1 LRGCVRTRS
10 RIARLWP
17 WRLAAAAFVFSLAGV
32 AGAQDSQ
39 LKRGEYVYRLAGCEN
54 CHTDRDNKGARLAG
68 GRALVT
74 PLGTFYAPNITPDPT
89 HGIGR
94 WSDADFVRA
103 LRAGVSPGGAH
114 YYPAFPY
121 TAYTLLSDDDLRALK
136 SYLFAQPPVAQP
148 NKTHALPW
156 YLRFRPVLIGW
167 KWLFFRE
174 GPYRPDARQ
183 NADWNRGAY
192 LARAAAHC
200 SECHTPRNVL
210 GALRGGLYLAGT
222 TDGPEDGVVPN
233 ITPDKKTGI
242 GRWRRPDLVQYL
254 DTGMTP
260 DGDFAGGLMAEL
272 IDHGLKYLTAAD
284 REALVTYVQ
293 SVPAV
298 EHAVRK
304 PKKKDGKKKDD
315 YGF

>member
-1 LRGCVRTRS
+1 MPRRS
-10 RIARLWP
+10 RAIAP
-17 WRLAAAAFVFSLAGV
+17 WRLAAAAFFFAWASGS
-32 AGAQDSQ
+32 GAQDD
-39 LKRGEYVYRLAGCEN
+39 LLRRGEYIYRLAGCEN
-54 CHTDRDNKGARLAG
+54 CHTDRDNQGPRLAG

-74 PLGTFYAPNITPDPT
+74 SLGTFYAPNITPDPN

-94 WSDADFVRA
+94 WSEADFARA
-103 LRAGVSPGGAH
+103 LRAGVSPTGAH

-121 TAYTLLSDDDLRALK
+121 TAYTLLSDEDVRALK
-136 SYLFAQPPVAQP
+136 AYLFAQPPVAQP
-148 NKTHALPW
+148 NKPHVLPW
-156 YLRFRPVLIGW
+156 YLRFRPALIVW

-174 GPYRPDARQ
+174 GRYAPDPAK
-183 NADWNRGAY
+183 NAAWNRGAY

-210 GALRGGLYLAGT
+210 GAPRRAYYLAGT
-222 TDGPEDGVVPN
+222 TEGPDDGVVPN
-233 ITPDKKTGI
+233 ITPDRKTGI
-242 GRWRRPDLVQYL
+242 GRWSRSDLVQYL

-260 DGDFAGGLMAEL
+260 DGDFAGGLMAEF

-284 REALVTYVQ
+284 REALATYIL

-304 PKKKDGKKKDD
+304 QKKGGKKKDEF
-315 YGF
+315 GF

>member
-1 LRGCVRTRS
+1 MPTRS
-10 RIARLWP
+10 RRIAP
-17 WRLAAAAFVFSLAGV
+17 WRLAAAAFFFAWAGG
-32 AGAQDSQ
+32 AGAQDDW
-39 LKRGEYVYRLAGCEN
+39 LKRGEYIYRLAGCEN
-54 CHTDRDNKGARLAG
+54 CHTDRENKGARLAG
-68 GRALVT
+68 GRALAT
-74 PLGTFYAPNITPDPT
+74 PLGTFYAPNITPDPN

-94 WSDADFVRA
+94 WSEADFVRA
-103 LRAGVSPGGAH
+103 LRAGVSPTGAH

-121 TAYTLLSDDDLRALK
+121 TAYTLLSDDDVRALK
-136 SYLFAQPPVAQP
+136 AYLFAQPPVAQANRP
-148 NKTHALPW
+148 HVLPW
-156 YLRFRPVLIGW
+156 YLRFRPALIGW

-174 GPYRPDARQ
+174 GRYTPDAGKS
-183 NADWNRGAY
+183 AAWNRGAY

-210 GALRGGLYLAGT
+210 GAPRQAYYLAGT
-222 TDGPEDGVVPN
+222 TEGPDDGVVPN
-233 ITPDKKTGI
+233 ITPDRKTGI
-242 GRWRRPDLVQYL
+242 GRWSRSDLVQYL

-272 IDHGLKYLTAAD
+272 IDHGLKHLTAAD
-284 REALVTYVQ
+284 REALATYIL

-315 YGF
+315 FGF